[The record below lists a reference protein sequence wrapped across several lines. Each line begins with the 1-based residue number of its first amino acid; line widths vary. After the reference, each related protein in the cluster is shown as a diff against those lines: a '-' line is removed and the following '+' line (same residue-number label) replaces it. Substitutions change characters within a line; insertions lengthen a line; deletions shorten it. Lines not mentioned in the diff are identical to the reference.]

1 MNERLKLLRKTLK
14 LSQDAFAERIGMK
27 GSSISLL
34 ESGGRNITEQ
44 VIKSICR
51 EFNVDYIWLTTGDG
65 EMFVDTDDDFIERI
79 DRIMVGED
87 DARKNLFKALL
98 EASDEDIA
106 AFQRIIDLFAS
117 KKTDSLSAASLMGVE
132 IQHEFVYPL
141 EDAFTVYL
149 SDYFDNSLFVI
160 QGRHHPLSELHC
172 IIYFHDCGNIEVDFH
187 NHGNRSSCCRNPAA
201 LWYNYLYSDSNR
213 SVMFTPNAIAIISS

>member
-65 EMFVDTDDDFIERI
+65 EMFVYTDDDFIERI

-106 AFQRIIDLFAS
+106 AFQRIIDLFA
-117 KKTDSLSAASLMGVE
+117 
-132 IQHEFVYPL
+132 
-141 EDAFTVYL
+141 
-149 SDYFDNSLFVI
+149 
-160 QGRHHPLSELHC
+160 
-172 IIYFHDCGNIEVDFH
+172 
-187 NHGNRSSCCRNPAA
+187 
-201 LWYNYLYSDSNR
+201 
-213 SVMFTPNAIAIISS
+213 

>member
-1 MNERLKLLRKTLK
+1 MTQGERIREVRKALGLTLEK
-14 LSQDAFAERIGMK
+14 FGEKIGMK
-27 GSSISLL
+27 KNSVSQIENGKNSV
-34 ESGGRNITEQ
+34 TEQ

-117 KKTDSLSAASLMGVE
+117 KK
-132 IQHEFVYPL
+132 
-141 EDAFTVYL
+141 
-149 SDYFDNSLFVI
+149 
-160 QGRHHPLSELHC
+160 
-172 IIYFHDCGNIEVDFH
+172 DCQS
-187 NHGNRSSCCRNPAA
+187 HGCR
-201 LWYNYLYSDSNR
+201 DTTR
-213 SVMFTPNAIAIISS
+213 ICISS